1 MSMNFSEFKRILN
14 SDPASQDPEYQS
26 ARRSDPEFVHAAK
39 VSDAFELNLARA
51 SRLPAP
57 VGLADELKALASSQ
71 AASGASLFYRYRYA
85 MAATVVL
92 AVSAV
97 LLIQQLTPRWDNIE
111 GYVAYHYSHDGNT
124 VLQSAEN
131 PNAQDLAEILASF
144 DLEMAQPLAQQ
155 VQFVTVCPTPEGMGV
170 HMVLNTPQGLVT
182 VIIMPGQEI
191 QAAERF
197 AFNDMQASLVAL
209 TDHSAAAAII
219 GRAGQLNPV
228 LDQSIQSSISRRLAD
243 A

>member
-1 MSMNFSEFKRILN
+1 
-14 SDPASQDPEYQS
+14 
-26 ARRSDPEFVHAAK
+26 
-39 VSDAFELNLARA
+39 
-51 SRLPAP
+51 
-57 VGLADELKALASSQ
+57 
-71 AASGASLFYRYRYA
+71 
-85 MAATVVL
+85 
-92 AVSAV
+92 
-97 LLIQQLTPRWDNIE
+97 
-111 GYVAYHYSHDGNT
+111 
-124 VLQSAEN
+124 
-131 PNAQDLAEILASF
+131 
-144 DLEMAQPLAQQ
+144 
-155 VQFVTVCPTPEGMGV
+155 
-170 HMVLNTPQGLVT
+170 MVLNTPQGLVT